1 MGFGTGH
8 NTAANVLTSH
18 FQQLPDVK
26 AETVDLLQLIPHTF
40 HPLLQFCYT
49 GMLNRFPFFY
59 HYLYDWTQHYRVAR
73 YVSSEFLERTGWIIR
88 KRLHHLSQAFAPTR
102 IVTTHPFSLLLG
114 PSEWEGFP
122 TVGVVTDYELH
133 PIWLARVPDLLCIP
147 KQLLPQSQW
156 ERIGIPTGV
165 KLCETGIPIHPRFY
179 DQIMRDEARKRLGLD
194 CLRPVVLIMGGGM
207 GLGPLELLVEELQG
221 LHSIQ
226 FVVLPGNNFQLY
238 HRLKHKYGNH
248 HIRVESFR
256 KDIPLW
262 MSAADLLVTKPGGVT
277 ISEAIAKQLP
287 MFLFEA
293 FPGQEEANQQY
304 LLHHRVAFVTRPR
317 TIRIQIEKFFSS
329 SYSYKREQ
337 MRERFKSLL
346 SLEAAEQIV
355 HAAINHPHLA
365 IAKE

>member
-8 NTAANVLTSH
+8 NTTADVLTYH
-18 FQQLPDVK
+18 FQQLPGVK

-40 HPLLQFCYT
+40 HPLLQFGYN

-59 HYLYDWTQHYRVAR
+59 HYLYDWTQHFHVAR
-73 YVSSEFLERTGWIIR
+73 YVSSEFLEKMGWIIR
-88 KRLHHLSQAFAPTR
+88 KRLNQLFQELEPTR
-102 IVTTHPFSLLLG
+102 IVTTHPFSLLLS
-114 PSEWEGFP
+114 PAKWEKFP
-122 TVGVVTDYELH
+122 TVGVVTDYEFH
-133 PIWLARVPDLLCIP
+133 PIWLTRVPDLLCIP
-147 KQLLPQSQW
+147 KQLLSQSGLEW
-156 ERIGIPTGV
+156 VRLPAGV

-179 DQIMRDEARKRLGLD
+179 DRITRDEARDQLGLD

-221 LHSIQ
+221 LHHIQ
-226 FVVLPGNNFQLY
+226 FVVLPGNNFHLY
-238 HRLKHKYGNH
+238 HRLKRKYENH

-256 KDIPLW
+256 KDIPWW

-304 LLHHRVAFVTRPR
+304 LIHHRLAFVTRPH
-317 TIRIQIEKFFSS
+317 TIRIQIEKFFSA
-329 SYSYKREQ
+329 SYKREKI
-337 MRERFKSLL
+337 RDRFQSLL
-346 SLEAAEQIV
+346 SPQAAEQIV
-355 HAAINHPHLA
+355 QEAMNLPYLA
-365 IAKE
+365 IVKR